1 MIQPS
6 FLSSPGGAAVFD
18 TTLIERSAWFDGAAD
33 YMARQNGSAFINT
46 KEAIFSFWI
55 RRCKFSTQQAFFG
68 SVEGGNGFILQFTSA
83 DKLEVYAAGA
93 TKKVSTQVFRDIAYY
108 HIIVSFDTSQA
119 TATDRIKVWVNG
131 EQITSW
137 TTDTA
142 MTLNGDIGG
151 LVGAQ
156 TGAETMHIGNYN
168 NTASNFYFWN
178 GYIAQ
183 ACMLESVSIQQG
195 DYAVSDFLD
204 TYTFGANGFQYVPRA
219 DAAVAALATAAGG
232 NSFCLTTAIGDGTDA
247 SGLPQFTSFDTPGGN
262 MTGGGGVA
270 AAFDG
275 NRNQSSG
282 QGAYTASGT
291 TGYVQVENC
300 NGAALTMC
308 RAWRPNETGYDGAA
322 GGGTITFTIETSATG
337 AWAGEETQ
345 LGTDTAIDYDGA
357 RSSYAYKDI
366 TLSGTVL
373 EFVRLVISTSASG
386 GVRLCECE
394 FFTGTG
400 KVPNTFT
407 PTSMS
412 DAANGTADTP
422 SLVYPEVSF
431 IDNEGY
437 VAGGGN
443 FFEGNKG
450 WQGTSAGYS
459 GPISTQWLNPASE
472 TGGFYVE
479 AKLYNATN
487 INVNTVGLLNESFD
501 RNPNQYLGSTAGS
514 WGIDGYARFYAE
526 AISIFDSTNLTTASV
541 VQFYFEPSEGKLW
554 IGIDDSYWNGSS
566 LTTFSAASPSVSGLP
581 TDQLYAFGIRG
592 GNSGGWYMYFEEQDW
607 TYSPPASGVPINSA
621 NLGTPSFQGA
631 DYFTVTLAQEA
642 DIEADVASAVADWS
656 SNVTLYKNLA
666 AAESWI
672 HRFSSDA
679 SNEYLTG
686 DNTSP
691 TYQPTSTL
699 AGTNAWV
706 AFSFRTEGQA
716 YQQTGISHTNGAVTT
731 VTHNLGNADAMILLY
746 NRSGTG
752 NIFIYAPQLTA
763 GKLVT
768 LNTNAP
774 EAVDTSIQNVLA
786 NSFDIGST
794 QATGTYDV
802 FILLNGDVFGVTS
815 YIGNGATDGAFLP
828 LSFKPQF
835 TYIRHINV
843 TNDGPFFDT
852 TRDDTGNV
860 TNDALFINLND
871 VEYPDISSYNQDFL
885 SGGWKAR
892 TTNVSFNASSVKY
905 FVLAIADIAGGGDL
919 PPIYGR

>member
-1 MIQPS
+1 MSIIQGHS
-6 FLSSPGGAAVFD
+6 NVSAGGAFD
-18 TTLIERSAWFDGAAD
+18 TTLIERSAWFDGVAD
-33 YMARQNGSAFINT
+33 YMARQNGSAFTNT

-55 RRCKFSTQQAFFG
+55 RRCKFSTQQAFFA

-93 TKKVSTQVFRDIAYY
+93 IKKVSTQVFRDTAYY

-151 LVGAQ
+151 LVGVQ

-168 NTASNFYFWN
+168 NTDANYYYFN

-183 ACMLESVSIQQG
+183 ACMLESISIQQG

-204 TYTFGANGFQYVPRA
+204 TYTFGVNGSQYVPRA
-219 DAAVAALATAAGG
+219 DADIAALATAAGG

-247 SGLPQFTSFDTPGGN
+247 SGNGN
-262 MTGGGGVA
+262 
-270 AAFDG
+270 
-275 NRNQSSG
+275 N
-282 QGAYTASGT
+282 
-291 TGYVQVENC
+291 
-300 NGAALTMC
+300 
-308 RAWRPNETGYDGAA
+308 
-322 GGGTITFTIETSATG
+322 
-337 AWAGEETQ
+337 
-345 LGTDTAIDYDGA
+345 
-357 RSSYAYKDI
+357 
-366 TLSGTVL
+366 
-373 EFVRLVISTSASG
+373 
-386 GVRLCECE
+386 
-394 FFTGTG
+394 
-400 KVPNTFT
+400 FT

-412 DAANGTADTP
+412 DAANGSPNTP
-422 SLVYPEVSF
+422 SLVYPVLSF
-431 IDNEGY
+431 IDNDGNA
-437 VAGGGN
+437 VGGGN

-472 TGGFYVE
+472 TGGFYIE

-487 INVNTVGLLNESFD
+487 INLNTVGLLNESFD
-501 RNPNQYLGSTAGS
+501 RNPSQYLGSIAGS
-514 WGIDGYARFYAE
+514 WGIDGFARFYAE
-526 AISIFDSTNLTTASV
+526 SVLIFDSTNLTTASV

-554 IGIDDSYWNGSS
+554 IGINDSYWNGSS

-621 NLGTPSFQGA
+621 NLGTPDYQGA

-642 DIEADVASAVADWS
+642 NIEADVASAVADWS

-691 TYQPTSTL
+691 TYQSTSTL
-699 AGTNAWV
+699 TGTNNWV
-706 AFSFRTEGQA
+706 AFSFRTENQA
-716 YQQTGISHTNGAVTT
+716 YQETGISHVNGAVTT

-763 GKLVT
+763 GKLVK

-815 YIGNGATDGAFLP
+815 YIGNGAANGSFLP

-835 TYIRHINV
+835 TYIRHITV

-871 VEYPDISSYNQDFL
+871 VEYPDISSYNQDFI
-885 SGGWKAR
+885 SNGWKAR
-892 TTNVSFNASSVKY
+892 ITNVSFNASSVKY
-905 FVLAIADIAGGGDL
+905 FVLAVADIAGNGDL

>member
-1 MIQPS
+1 MV
-6 FLSSPGGAAVFD
+6 FNNNLLLGAAGQSGAFD

-33 YMARQNGSAFINT
+33 YMARQNGSAFTNT

-55 RRCKFSTQQAFFG
+55 KRCKFSTQQAFFG

-83 DKLEVYAAGA
+83 DKLEVYAANA
-93 TKKVSTQVFRDIAYY
+93 TKKVSTQVFRDNAYY

-178 GYIAQ
+178 GYVAQ

-204 TYTFGANGFQYVPRA
+204 TYTFGVNGSQYVPKA
-219 DAAVAALATAAGG
+219 DADIAALATAAGG

-247 SGLPQFTSFDTPGGN
+247 SGNGN
-262 MTGGGGVA
+262 
-270 AAFDG
+270 
-275 NRNQSSG
+275 N
-282 QGAYTASGT
+282 
-291 TGYVQVENC
+291 
-300 NGAALTMC
+300 
-308 RAWRPNETGYDGAA
+308 
-322 GGGTITFTIETSATG
+322 
-337 AWAGEETQ
+337 
-345 LGTDTAIDYDGA
+345 
-357 RSSYAYKDI
+357 
-366 TLSGTVL
+366 
-373 EFVRLVISTSASG
+373 
-386 GVRLCECE
+386 
-394 FFTGTG
+394 
-400 KVPNTFT
+400 FT

-412 DAANGTADTP
+412 DAANGSSNTP
-422 SLVYPEVSF
+422 SNSIAIWNPLDINNGGSFVVSEGGQTTSNASASQHGMAYASQAFTYKTYIEYEITDATNPFVGISDYSLGNPTAESVGNNTYSWSYFTGGNYIFHSGTNGGGIGLTVSNGDIFMMAFDPETYQLWFGVNGTWVGDPSAGTGATYTV
-431 IDNEGY
+431 DASNSY
-437 VAGGGN
+437 VA
-443 FFEGNKG
+443 
-450 WQGTSAGYS
+450 
-459 GPISTQWLNPASE
+459 
-472 TGGFYVE
+472 
-479 AKLYNATN
+479 
-487 INVNTVGLLNESFD
+487 
-501 RNPNQYLGSTAGS
+501 
-514 WGIDGYARFYAE
+514 
-526 AISIFDSTNLTTASV
+526 AISALDGGSVTTRFDPELWSYTAPTG
-541 VQFYFEPSEGKLW
+541 FK
-554 IGIDDSYWNGSS
+554 
-566 LTTFSAASPSVSGLP
+566 GLRQQDKP
-581 TDQLYAFGIRG
+581 TPDY
-592 GNSGGWYMYFEEQDW
+592 
-607 TYSPPASGVPINSA
+607 
-621 NLGTPSFQGA
+621 QGA

-642 DIEADVASAVADWS
+642 NIEADVASAVADWS

-666 AAESWI
+666 VAESWI

-686 DNTSP
+686 DDTSP
-691 TYQPTSTL
+691 TYQSTSTL
-699 AGTNAWV
+699 TGTNNWV
-706 AFSFRTEGQA
+706 AFSFRTENQA
-716 YQQTGISHTNGAVTT
+716 YQETGISHTNGAVTT

-763 GKLVT
+763 GNLLK
-768 LNTNAP
+768 LNTNAA

-815 YIGNGATDGAFLP
+815 YIGNGAVDGSFLP

-835 TYIRHINV
+835 MYLNRINS
-843 TNDGPFFDT
+843 TSDAPFFDT

-871 VEYPDISSYNQDFL
+871 VEYPDISTYNQDFL

-905 FVLAIADIAGGGDL
+905 FVLAVADIAGGGDL